1 MGVASIT
8 ILTRYLGP
16 DDYGK
21 YTLALLYM
29 QLFGVLA
36 DVGLFTT
43 VVRDI
48 SRQPERTEEL
58 VGNVLAL
65 RFVLSIVVI
74 LVGAGVSLL
83 LPYDH
88 DVRLAILL
96 AGAPLLLGMLTTSL
110 TSVLQARLRMGRAV
124 TADVIGR
131 TVALALAV
139 TAVLLDLGFY
149 AVIGAAAGG
158 ALASLVVAWLVTRP
172 LVAIRPRA
180 DLAVWRGL
188 LRVSIPL
195 GLALAINQVYLRAD
209 TLIIS
214 ISKPF
219 EQVALYT
226 LAYRIL
232 ELTLVVGAVFVNSV
246 LPVLSEAVVQDEP
259 RARRVIRDSTDLMVV
274 IGAPLAAGGLVLAP
288 DIVRLAG
295 GPDFAGAAAPLR
307 LLLVSG
313 AFILVNG
320 IFGIAL
326 IAKDRQ
332 LSTLWLNVT
341 ALAFNVALNLVLV
354 PKYGIVAAAAV
365 TVASELLILLGSYVL
380 MRRHLGYFPVPAT
393 LLPAL
398 AAAAAMAGLLALVAG
413 APLPLLVPAGAAVYC
428 ALLAAI
434 SPASRRLVGGLR
446 A

>member
-1 MGVASIT
+1 
-8 ILTRYLGP
+8 
-16 DDYGK
+16 
-21 YTLALLYM
+21 
-29 QLFGVLA
+29 
-36 DVGLFTT
+36 
-43 VVRDI
+43 
-48 SRQPERTEEL
+48 
-58 VGNVLAL
+58 
-65 RFVLSIVVI
+65 
-74 LVGAGVSLL
+74 
-83 LPYDH
+83 
-88 DVRLAILL
+88 
-96 AGAPLLLGMLTTSL
+96 
-110 TSVLQARLRMGRAV
+110 MGRAV

-131 TVALALAV
+131 AVALALALA
-139 TAVLLDLGFY
+139 AVLLDLGFY

-172 LVAIRPRA
+172 LVAIRPHA

-195 GLALAINQVYLRAD
+195 GLALAINQIYLRAD

-246 LPVLSEAVVQDEP
+246 LPVLSEAIVRDET

-332 LSTLWLNVT
+332 LSTLWLNVV

-354 PKYGIVAAAAV
+354 PKYGIVAAATV
-365 TVASELLILLGSYVL
+365 TVASELLILAGSYVL
-380 MRRHLGYFPVPAT
+380 MRRHLGYFPIPAT

-398 AAAAAMAGLLALVAG
+398 AAAAAMAGLLALAAG
-413 APLPLLVPAGAAVYC
+413 APLPVLVPAGAAVYC

-434 SPASRRLVGGLR
+434 SPTSRRLLAGLR